1 MRPLLGVAAGGT
13 AVRGEEVALVGAG
26 NSAGQAAVYLSSRVA
41 KVWMI
46 VRGPSL
52 DASMSRYLVERINAR
67 PNVEVLTETTVT
79 ALEGQ
84 DGILEG
90 IRCRSQR
97 SGEELKRAIR
107 HFFFVGADPNTD
119 WLSGSGVT
127 PGDKHFVRT
136 DTNPRGPPRNQPV
149 RRVRDRRRAFGIG
162 QAGCRGRWRGRTG
175 GGRAARLSRVSRRQ
189 SRALR
194 RHRETLMSDECTHT
208 DAIRDVTPSALG
220 CEECLKIGSTWV
232 HLRLCRTCGHVGCC
246 DDSPNRHATKHFHAT
261 AIRSSKATTR
271 PNTGDGA
278 TSMR

>member
-13 AVRGEEVALVGAG
+13 AVRGEEVAPVGAG
-26 NSAGQAAVYLSSRVA
+26 NSAGQAAVYSSSRVA

-107 HFFFVGADPNTD
+107 HLFY
-119 WLSGSGVT
+119 LSAPIRT
-127 PGDKHFVRT
+127 P
-136 DTNPRGPPRNQPV
+136 
-149 RRVRDRRRAFGIG
+149 IG
-162 QAGCRGRWRGRTG
+162 
-175 GGRAARLSRVSRRQ
+175 
-189 SRALR
+189 
-194 RHRETLMSDECTHT
+194 
-208 DAIRDVTPSALG
+208 
-220 CEECLKIGSTWV
+220 CLA
-232 HLRLCRTCGHVGCC
+232 
-246 DDSPNRHATKHFHAT
+246 PA
-261 AIRSSKATTR
+261 
-271 PNTGDGA
+271 
-278 TSMR
+278 